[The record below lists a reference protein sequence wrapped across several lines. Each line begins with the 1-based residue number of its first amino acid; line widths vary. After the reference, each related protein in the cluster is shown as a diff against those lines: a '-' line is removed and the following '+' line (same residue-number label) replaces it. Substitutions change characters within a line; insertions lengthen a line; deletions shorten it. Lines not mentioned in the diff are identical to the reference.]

1 METFITSLL
10 ERLLATSVQTALLA
24 AVVWTL
30 CRALP
35 RLSPATQCWL
45 WWLVAL
51 QVLVGLCVD
60 PVLLPWLPQ
69 APATVAIAPPAD
81 LILPG
86 VGDAAVLPV
95 AGGSSLPLW
104 QLALLFAWLAGLA
117 VMLRSSLRDW
127 RYSRALLANAVPCA
141 DADIVHAV
149 GEAAAR
155 RGLRKPP
162 RMFVSGDVESPLVV
176 GQLRP
181 VLVLPAHSSL
191 SSAELDMAVDHEL
204 EHLRRA
210 DMLWGWVPVLARLG
224 FFFHPLVHLAVREYG
239 IAREA
244 ACDAAVMDAEHRS
257 RHDYGELLVRLGTA
271 HHGAGLGAASQTFL
285 ALRRRLTLLQHAK
298 FLPRAGSI
306 AVLLIALAGVL
317 PLRLVAAVSKTAV
330 PDVAAVLKADAAVE
344 APLPTVPEPGV
355 PPGEVKSTKPT
366 PQRTAE
372 LVRVA
377 APAAPPASVPGITIT
392 PSEAA
397 SARAGYSFRP
407 DPRDYYPSAS
417 SALGEQ
423 GMVKLQI
430 CYDERGKPSEVT
442 VDQSSGFQ
450 RLDEAAVRW
459 GKAVRF
465 RPAVINGQSQPGCAV
480 VPVQFSMEVRNEPQS
495 TQGSAP
501 ATAPRSQAGPGYAF
515 KPDVGQYYSPD
526 SVSMGEEG
534 MVKVRACY
542 DEKGMIVDTAVD
554 GGSGYARLDES
565 ALLYARAVRMRPA
578 VIDGV
583 PQPGCVVVPVQFSL
597 KAAQPQ

>member
-24 AVVWTL
+24 AVVWAL

-60 PVLLPWLPQ
+60 PLQLPWLPQ
-69 APATVAIAPPAD
+69 APAAIAVASPTD

-86 VGDAAVLPV
+86 AGDAAALP
-95 AGGSSLPLW
+95 AGGGRSLPLW
-104 QLALLFAWLAGLA
+104 QLALLFGWLAGLA
-117 VMLRSSLRDW
+117 VMLRSSLREW

-141 DADIVHAV
+141 DAGIAHAV
-149 GEAAAR
+149 GEAATR

-162 RMFVSGDVESPLVV
+162 RLCMSGAVDSPLVV

-244 ACDAAVMDAEHRS
+244 ACDAAVVDGEHRS
-257 RHDYGELLVRLGTA
+257 RHDYGELLLRLGTA

-285 ALRRRLTLLQHAK
+285 VLRRRLTLLQHAK

-317 PLRLVAAVSKTAV
+317 PLRLVAAVSKSAV
-330 PDVAAVLKADAAVE
+330 PDVAAVLKSDAAVE
-344 APLPTVPEPGV
+344 APLPIVPEPGV
-355 PPGEVKSTKPT
+355 PPGEVKTTKPT
-366 PQRTAE
+366 PQRRAE
-372 LVRVA
+372 LMTVA
-377 APAAPPASVPGITIT
+377 APAVPASVPGITIT
-392 PSEAA
+392 PSDA
-397 SARAGYSFRP
+397 SPAGAGYAFMP
-407 DPRDYYPSAS
+407 DPQDYYPSAS
-417 SALGEQ
+417 GALGEQ
-423 GMVKLQI
+423 GMVKLRV

-450 RLDEAAVRW
+450 RLDEAAIRW
-459 GKAVRF
+459 GKGVRF
-465 RPAVINGQSQPGCAV
+465 KPAVINGQSQPGCAV
-480 VPVQFSMEVRNEPQS
+480 VPVQFSMEAKNEPQP

-515 KPDVGQYYSPD
+515 KPEVGQYYSPD

-534 MVKVRACY
+534 LVKVRACY
-542 DEKGMIVDTAVD
+542 DTKGVVVDTAVD

-565 ALLYARAVRMRPA
+565 AVRYAKAVRMRPA

-583 PQPGCVVVPVQFSL
+583 PQPGCVVLPVQFSL